1 MLNEFG
7 YDVGQWDI
15 ARFRERPPQDTFT
28 AFDLEWHLLP
38 DVWPGN
44 AVATKLFTSWLPYE
58 EADSFLEVGCG
69 AGVTAVVA
77 AMRGCSR
84 VCALDINPAAAET
97 ARLNAVRHGVGDRV
111 TTLTSDLF
119 AGLDEGTTFDL
130 IYWNSP
136 FVEAP
141 AGHEYRSQIDYA
153 AFDSGYRTHAA
164 FFAGLGGHMTGAT
177 RVFLGFSETL
187 GNPSHL
193 HELAARAGFTASVY
207 RREEFALP
215 ADYSGPGS
223 GTDGGPT
230 SLVYVLY
237 EFRRTATTD
246 PA

>member
-1 MLNEFG
+1 MLNEFS
-7 YDVGQWDI
+7 YDVGQWDL

-28 AFDLEWHLLP
+28 VFDREWHLLP

-69 AGVTAVVA
+69 AGVTAVIA

-97 ARLNAVRHGVGDRV
+97 ARLNAVRHGVGDKV

-119 AGLDEGTTFDL
+119 SGLDEGTTFDL

-141 AGHEYRSQIDYA
+141 VEHDFRSQIDYA
-153 AFDSGYRTHAA
+153 AFDSGYKMHGA
-164 FFAGLGGHMTGAT
+164 FFAGLARHMSETS

-187 GNPSHL
+187 GNPQRL
-193 HELAARAGFTASVY
+193 HELAARSGFTASVY
-207 RREEFALP
+207 RGEEIALP
-215 ADYSGPGS
+215 TDFAGPRDSEGE
-223 GTDGGPT
+223 GLT

-237 EFRRTATTD
+237 EFQRTA
-246 PA
+246 PAA

>member
-1 MLNEFG
+1 MLNEFS
-7 YDVGQWDI
+7 YDLGQWDI
-15 ARFRERPPQDTFT
+15 SRFRERPPQDTFT

-44 AVATKLFTSWLPYE
+44 AVATKLFTSWLPYSE
-58 EADSFLEVGCG
+58 VDSFLEVGCG
-69 AGVTAVVA
+69 AGVTAVIA

-97 ARLNAVRHGVGDRV
+97 AQLNATRHGVGDKV

-119 AGLDEGTTFDL
+119 SALDEGTTFDL

-141 AGHEYRSQIDYA
+141 VEHEYRSQIDYA
-153 AFDSGYRTHAA
+153 AFDADYKMHEA
-164 FFAGLGGHMTGAT
+164 FFAALERHMSETT

-187 GNPSHL
+187 GNPQRL
-193 HELAARAGFTASVY
+193 HELAARSGFTASVY
-207 RREEFALP
+207 RRDTFDLP
-215 ADYSGPGS
+215 ADYAGPRSG
-223 GTDGGPT
+223 DGEGDGLT

-237 EFRRTATTD
+237 EFRRTA
-246 PA
+246 PAA